1 MGGKIRADQLLVDQG
16 LVETRSQARSRIL
29 AGEIWADGVRVDKAG
44 QMLPADAALEERRR
58 SGRYVSRGG
67 LKLEGALADFSL
79 KVEGARALDVGASTG
94 GFTDCL
100 LQHGAAE
107 VTAVD
112 VGYGQLHW
120 RLRQDPR
127 VRVIERT
134 NARLLTPD
142 LVGGPFS
149 LVVIDVSFISLA
161 LILPAVL
168 KVLSAGGEVL
178 ALVKPQFELGPEKV
192 GRGGVVRDPVL
203 QAEAV
208 ERVAG
213 LARSLG
219 LSVLGTAPARLK
231 GPQGNQEY
239 FLRLGPAA

>member
-1 MGGKIRADQLLVDQG
+1 MGGKIRADQLLVDRG
-16 LVETRSQARSRIL
+16 LALTRSQARAWIL

-44 QMLPADAALEERRR
+44 QMLPAEAVIEERRR

-67 LKLEGALADFSL
+67 VKLEGAVADFGL
-79 KVEGARALDVGASTG
+79 KVEGVQALDVGASTG

-127 VRVIERT
+127 VRVIERV
-134 NARLLTPD
+134 NARFLTPD
-142 LVGGPFS
+142 VVGGPFP

-231 GPQGNQEY
+231 GPQGNQEH
-239 FLRLGPAA
+239 FLHLRLGV

>member
-1 MGGKIRADQLLVDQG
+1 
-16 LVETRSQARSRIL
+16 
-29 AGEIWADGVRVDKAG
+29 
-44 QMLPADAALEERRR
+44 
-58 SGRYVSRGG
+58 
-67 LKLEGALADFSL
+67 
-79 KVEGARALDVGASTG
+79 VEGARALDVGASTG

>member
-1 MGGKIRADQLLVDQG
+1 MGDKIRADQLLVDRG
-16 LVETRSQARSRIL
+16 LAQTRSQARSWIL
-29 AGEIWADGVRVDKAG
+29 AGEIWSGGVRVDKAG
-44 QMLPADAALEERRR
+44 QMLPADAVIEERRR
-58 SGRYVSRGG
+58 GGRYVGRGG
-67 LKLEGALADFSL
+67 VKLEGALADFSL
-79 KVEGARALDVGASTG
+79 NVAGARALDIGASTG

-112 VGYGQLHW
+112 VGYGQFDW

-134 NARLLTPD
+134 NARFLTPD

-168 KVLSAGGEVL
+168 KVLSQGGEVL

-192 GRGGVVRDPVL
+192 GRGGVVRDPAL
-203 QAEAV
+203 QTAAV
-208 ERVAG
+208 ERVAA

-219 LSVLGTAPARLK
+219 LQVRGTAPARIK
-231 GPQGNQEY
+231 GPQGNQEH
-239 FLRLGPAA
+239 FLYLGLAG